1 MPQRSVWRNT
11 AAVLGLDTLSALSA
25 LGLGSDAEGA
35 ILTRG
40 ARLGSEAGGAD
51 GPGTRFSRLAYR
63 VTVGGVE
70 YTASGL
76 LSEAIMGGDS
86 HDGNASGRL
95 GGRRGVF
102 IWLHGSESLR
112 AAALSRTVTAGADGL
127 VTNSDGTTTL
137 LALLAQLGYDVIA
150 PDDLGLGVSSARHQ
164 VRRAMPAPSTVH
176 MAPPRP
182 THPASG
188 AHCPPARRTWTR
200 GLYLPWPYLPRQTYM
215 NHRALSTV
223 VIELLRGV
231 LRARSG
237 QWAYRAG
244 RSPEVWLMGGSH
256 GGYVVAA
263 VQRRL
268 QEEASLARLWRVS
281 GAFMH
286 AAPLDVSGA
295 MLGHFLANQPLP
307 HAWYLM
313 AIGQSYQA
321 YAPGSVPDFE
331 SHLLPDYLD
340 VYNQMEGSASIAEL
354 DALLSDLGRP
364 DDGRGRESG
373 QEMHFSR
380 PLDGLT
386 VGYRARLQAA
396 RT

>member
-76 LSEAIMGGDS
+76 LSEATMGGDS

-127 VTNSDGTTTL
+127 VTNPDGTTTL

-164 VRRAMPAPSTVH
+164 VCRARHAYGLHRAYAIHLPH
-176 MAPPRP
+176 PPP
-182 THPASG
+182 CTP
-188 AHCPPARRTWTR
+188 CPLARRT
-200 GLYLPWPYLPRQTYM
+200 
-215 NHRALSTV
+215 
-223 VIELLRGV
+223 
-231 LRARSG
+231 
-237 QWAYRAG
+237 
-244 RSPEVWLMGGSH
+244 
-256 GGYVVAA
+256 
-263 VQRRL
+263 
-268 QEEASLARLWRVS
+268 
-281 GAFMH
+281 
-286 AAPLDVSGA
+286 
-295 MLGHFLANQPLP
+295 
-307 HAWYLM
+307 
-313 AIGQSYQA
+313 
-321 YAPGSVPDFE
+321 
-331 SHLLPDYLD
+331 
-340 VYNQMEGSASIAEL
+340 
-354 DALLSDLGRP
+354 
-364 DDGRGRESG
+364 
-373 QEMHFSR
+373 
-380 PLDGLT
+380 
-386 VGYRARLQAA
+386 
-396 RT
+396 